1 MVAPRCA
8 PRGSRRE
15 AACGQVAENLLE
27 AGSFRRSERPLDL
40 IQEREKRLLG
50 RHRSAR
56 STFGMVKSGGSAQPS
71 AQPLGAAREDFRR
84 LEARQTVPTSFD
96 SKRDTWLA
104 LVIWIG
110 AVLAVTAGI
119 SQFSSAA
126 SFPLRLLVLAFFL
139 STAGLM
145 LWILYG
151 TAYSI
156 TPDRLHARSG
166 PFRFQIP
173 LAEIDSVEPSR
184 NPLSSPACSL
194 DRLDIRFRQS
204 RRGIL
209 VSPLDKAG
217 FLQALVDACPHLTLR
232 GDRLVRR
239 GGA

>member
-1 MVAPRCA
+1 
-8 PRGSRRE
+8 
-15 AACGQVAENLLE
+15 LE
-27 AGSFRRSERPLDL
+27 P
-40 IQEREKRLLG
+40 
-50 RHRSAR
+50 
-56 STFGMVKSGGSAQPS
+56 
-71 AQPLGAAREDFRR
+71 
-84 LEARQTVPTSFD
+84 RQTASTIFV
-96 SKRDTWLA
+96 SKRDTWIT

-110 AVLAVTAGI
+110 AVFAVTAGI

-126 SFPLRLLVLAFFL
+126 SLSLRLLVLAFFV
-139 STAGLM
+139 STAWLM

-156 TPDRLHARSG
+156 TSDRLHAQSG
-166 PFRFQIP
+166 PFRFQVP

-194 DRLDIRFRQS
+194 DRLDIRFRQR

-217 FLQALVDACPHLTLR
+217 FLQGLLHACPHLELQ
-232 GDRLVRR
+232 GNRLVRR